1 MDSVK
6 VALMSIE
13 HKDKME
19 IAKSYIQS
27 LFKTK
32 GVVIQQDRI
41 GLLNEFIE
49 SNSNIA
55 AVRQIIDIQNML
67 MDKWKLK
74 NRIEDIIAQQISIP
88 NATVNKPYQAR
99 IDFQQLKLTDLS
111 EFDVDG
117 FSKSGLTYDKE
128 KQTITGIPIQSGDV
142 KIRLLFKVKGE
153 SENELL
159 HEKVISLIIN
169 PDPKTLWKD
178 IPSDESAVFWKKDDD
193 YNFSQLG
200 EKHIVV
206 ASKRGRSHKNI
217 GSFRDD
223 DFAFKYYK
231 NTGWSI
237 VAVADGAGS
246 CTLSRQ
252 GSKIACHAVI
262 DHFEQTEDLNLD
274 KEFEHKIKEFIQ
286 TKDEAIWRESE
297 VLSKHILYKAT
308 TFAHSKI
315 REAAIKTYQD
325 NPELFNNPKAK
336 SPLDYFH
343 STLIFALYK
352 RYELGYLI
360 LTFSVGDCPIA
371 VMNKNQTEVSLLN
384 WLDIGEFGGGTRFIT
399 QSEIFH
405 SSEYPMA
412 SRFNF
417 HLIPDFSYLFLMTDG
432 IYDPK
437 FVVEAN
443 LEKHEKWMDFLSDL
457 SGNNEE
463 CVKVEFNPDNKE
475 IEGQLLQWMNFWSP
489 GNHDDRTLAVIF

>member
-88 NATVNKPYQAR
+88 NATVNKPYQES

-231 NTGWSI
+231 
-237 VAVADGAGS
+237 
-246 CTLSRQ
+246 
-252 GSKIACHAVI
+252 
-262 DHFEQTEDLNLD
+262 
-274 KEFEHKIKEFIQ
+274 
-286 TKDEAIWRESE
+286 
-297 VLSKHILYKAT
+297 IL
-308 TFAHSKI
+308 
-315 REAAIKTYQD
+315 
-325 NPELFNNPKAK
+325 
-336 SPLDYFH
+336 
-343 STLIFALYK
+343 
-352 RYELGYLI
+352 
-360 LTFSVGDCPIA
+360 VG
-371 VMNKNQTEVSLLN
+371 
-384 WLDIGEFGGGTRFIT
+384 R
-399 QSEIFH
+399 
-405 SSEYPMA
+405 
-412 SRFNF
+412 
-417 HLIPDFSYLFLMTDG
+417 
-432 IYDPK
+432 
-437 FVVEAN
+437 
-443 LEKHEKWMDFLSDL
+443 
-457 SGNNEE
+457 
-463 CVKVEFNPDNKE
+463 
-475 IEGQLLQWMNFWSP
+475 
-489 GNHDDRTLAVIF
+489 